1 MDFLYMLVETI
12 LWIIVTTIPSK
23 RNLKFRRNL
32 KSLKKQAWFC
42 ELKKNYGPLFLM
54 NSTIQDKIIE
64 YNENNDLETYK
75 EEIENLAK
83 SIHV

>member
-42 ELKKNYGPLFLM
+42 ELKKNY
-54 NSTIQDKIIE
+54 
-64 YNENNDLETYK
+64 
-75 EEIENLAK
+75 
-83 SIHV
+83 

>member
-1 MDFLYMLVETI
+1 
-12 LWIIVTTIPSK
+12 
-23 RNLKFRRNL
+23 
-32 KSLKKQAWFC
+32 
-42 ELKKNYGPLFLM
+42 M